1 MLSPAQLVPS
11 KNEPAL
17 QTEHVFWSEQFK
29 QFSEQAKMVIL
40 KDVEVIVLPVHKE
53 PLENFPYGQAHNPV
67 AGCKTNVGEQTAQVS
82 PVVHEAQFEVQSRN
96 WCMKSS

>member
-1 MLSPAQLVPS
+1 MQVVQVAASVQVVQLSGHARR
-11 KNEPAL
+11 
-17 QTEHVFWSEQFK
+17 
-29 QFSEQAKMVIL
+29 IL

-53 PLENFPYGQAHNPV
+53 PVENFPLGHAHNPV

-96 WCMKSS
+96 